1 MNDDNDTREVSAE
14 PSPCEDGAEPEYR
27 SSQTAIRDLP
37 INLRIFQALESAG
50 IKTVGELRDWSEPQ
64 LLKIRNLGRRSLSEL
79 KEIIGDYD
87 VDLRQRSPEEM
98 AELTKPSQRVRC
110 AYTSHHFECQRT
122 AMRGGDL
129 CWSHER
135 MRQGQTGST
144 PYGAFYVE
152 GRWRNRILDALKR
165 DAQQMQYR
173 LEDAEQRFKDCKAS
187 LAEIDRL
194 IEMIRTLPDNT
205 LKPKRR
211 SA

>member
-122 AMRGGDL
+122 AMQGNDL

-135 MRQGQTGST
+135 MRQGEAGST
-144 PYGAFYVE
+144 PNGYYGAR
-152 GRWRNRILDALKR
+152 RWRAKVLDSLKH
-165 DAQQMQYR
+165 DGQQMQFR
-173 LEDAEQRFKDCKAS
+173 LSEAQRRVQECKAA

-194 IEMIRTLPDNT
+194 IGMIKTLPDNT